1 MAITKNAG
9 RQEALTGYVDV
20 DYTELTTAGKFEI
33 MNLPYGAT
41 IVGGS
46 ITNGLTG
53 PTDIALS
60 VEDEDGT
67 ELQSDMAGT
76 FGAYADILPDGT
88 VLAVPGYVKMTTTG
102 NASAGSVRVALTYI
116 VDGRACVSEG

>member
-76 FGAYADILPDGT
+76 FGAYADIILSLIHISEPT
-88 VLAVPGYVKMTTTG
+88 RPTR
-102 NASAGSVRVALTYI
+102 ASRMPSSA
-116 VDGRACVSEG
+116 